1 MQIPVFPFPAVVGQ
15 EDAKLALLANA
26 ISPEVN
32 GVLIRGPR
40 GTAKS
45 TLARGLAE
53 LLPDEEVVEGCPFSC
68 DPSEVELLCDYCKE
82 RLESDGCLPSTRRRI
97 PIVDLPLNAT
107 EEMVVGTLDIQ
118 KALKEGEKSF
128 QPGILARANRSI
140 LYIDEVNLLED
151 YIVDI
156 LLDAAAS
163 GVNIVER
170 EGVSFSHRAKFILVG
185 TMNPEEGDLR
195 PQLEDRFGLCA
206 QMESEPPLFAR
217 AEILKRNEEFRMSP
231 REFVARWEEDKE
243 ELRAQVSKARL
254 LCPNVA
260 VSDNI
265 YGQTAAIVGDSGA
278 EGHRA
283 DIAILGAAKA
293 IAALEG
299 TTEVEEGHLL
309 RAAPLALNHRKG
321 KIQSFFQRK
330 EAQGRSK
337 PYLLPHPTD
346 NSAFQ
351 DTLTHLGDSMLA
363 PVESRDICSRNEEGK
378 KCEGNDELQGASAKS
393 RDGGGESQ
401 ENLERLELPKGKP
414 NARLNGRRE
423 AVSEVGTRGR
433 YYRST
438 PTKRSLEGKQASDI
452 AIDATI
458 RAMAFRASSRKPKPE
473 IKPEDL
479 RVKVRRKKVGSSIV
493 FVVDASA
500 SMGARE
506 RIAASRQAI
515 VTLLEDAYK
524 KRDRVGMVI
533 FKDKGA
539 ELVMSPTSSRL
550 LAQKILSELVPGGAT
565 PLSHGLALGYDVLM
579 RELRREPKPEP
590 YLVLISDGEGNVSM
604 SGGDPF
610 GEALNVAKE
619 IKEKKIKSL
628 VFDSAGNSP
637 NRGDTRILSPARKI
651 AREMGSAYFSV
662 SKISSELILDR
673 FNECWGEAV
682 SG

>member
-15 EDAKLALLANA
+15 EDVKLALLVNA
-26 ISPEVN
+26 ISQEVN

-45 TLARGLAE
+45 TLARGIAE
-53 LLPDEEVVEGCPFSC
+53 LLPDQEVVEGCPFSC
-68 DPSEVELLCDYCKE
+68 DPSDAELLCSYCKE
-82 RLESDGCLPSTRRRI
+82 KLESEGYLSSTRRRI
-97 PIVDLPLNAT
+97 PIIDLPLNAT

-156 LLDAAAS
+156 LLDSSAS

-206 QMESEPPLFAR
+206 EVELDPPLSAR
-217 AEILKRNEEFRMSP
+217 AEILKRNEGFRMNP
-231 REFVARWEEDKE
+231 YEFIAKWEEAKE
-243 ELRAQVSKARL
+243 ELRARVSEAKL

-260 VSDNI
+260 VSDHV
-265 YGQTAAIVGDSGA
+265 YGQTAAIVSDSGA

-283 DIAILGAAKA
+283 DMAILGAARA

-299 TTEVEEGHLL
+299 ATEVEEAHLL

-321 KIQSFFQRK
+321 KIQHLFQGK
-330 EAQGRSK
+330 ETLEGDSRPK
-337 PYLLPHPTD
+337 PYLAAVGNGHGSSPT
-346 NSAFQ
+346 
-351 DTLTHLGDSMLA
+351 
-363 PVESRDICSRNEEGK
+363 EERG
-378 KCEGNDELQGASAKS
+378 KCEVDNEIQGVSVKFGDAEEEVQK
-393 RDGGGESQ
+393 
-401 ENLERLELPKGKP
+401 NLEKLKLPRGKP

-423 AVSEVGTRGR
+423 TISEVGTRGR
-433 YYRST
+433 YYRSA
-438 PTKRSLEGKQASDI
+438 PKRDKEGKQASNI

-458 RAMAFRASSRKPKPE
+458 RAMAFRASSGKPKPE
-473 IKPEDL
+473 IEADDL
-479 RVKVRRKKVGSSIV
+479 RVKVRRRKVGSSIV

-500 SMGARE
+500 SMGARA
-506 RIAASRQAI
+506 RIAASHQAI
-515 VTLLEDAYK
+515 MALLEDAYK

-539 ELVMSPTSSRL
+539 ELAMSPTSSRL
-550 LAQKILSELVPGGAT
+550 LAQKILNELTPGGAT
-565 PLSHGLALGYDVLM
+565 PLSQGLALGYDVLL

-590 YLVLISDGEGNVSM
+590 YLILISDGEGNVPM

-610 GEALNVAKE
+610 REALNVAKE
-619 IKEKKIKSL
+619 IREKEIKSL
-628 VFDSAGNSP
+628 VFDSAGNSSGHGGP
-637 NRGDTRILSPARKI
+637 KILSPARKI

-662 SKISSELILDR
+662 SKISGEVILDR
-673 FNECWGEAV
+673 LGECWGEAV